1 MAIIEYSYKNVKSAK
16 NGKAYIELLASE
28 VEALGVKDG
37 DTIEAPK
44 KEGAKSAKRFIVNGL
59 GQKFAR
65 EFGGEEEMYCRIY
78 GKAELYK
85 I

>member
-1 MAIIEYSYKNVKSAK
+1 MAIIEYGYKNVKSAK
-16 NGKAYIELLASE
+16 NGKSYIEMPAKE
-28 VEALGVKDG
+28 AEALEIKDG

-44 KEGAKSAKRFIVNGL
+44 KEGAKNAKRFIVDGL
-59 GQKFAR
+59 GKQFAR
-65 EFGGEEEMYCRIY
+65 EFDDEEEFYCRIY